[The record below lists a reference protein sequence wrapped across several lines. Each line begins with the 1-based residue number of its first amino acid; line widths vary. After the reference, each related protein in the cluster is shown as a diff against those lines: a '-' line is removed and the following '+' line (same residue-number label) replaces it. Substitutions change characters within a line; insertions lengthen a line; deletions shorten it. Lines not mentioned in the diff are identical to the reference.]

1 MRPRFPAAIS
11 EALGTETII
20 AERTITVAL
29 AGQPNVGK
37 STVFNLLTGLNQHV
51 GNWPGKTVER
61 KVGTLGFNGTTYR
74 LVDLPGTYSL
84 TANSAEEIITREFI
98 IRERPDVVVALV
110 DAAILERSLYLVAE
124 LVSLPVPVVVG
135 LNMIDVARQEGLQIE
150 PEVLAAA
157 LGVPVVPM
165 VATKNIGVQELVDT
179 IDRVASG
186 EIVCTPKTPQ
196 IRADH
201 QEILEEIEELVA
213 GCVPTP
219 YPQEWVALK
228 LLEGDHE
235 ITQMMQGCLPEERW
249 DAVYDVLRA
258 HDDALVAVA
267 SGRYE
272 WIGRMI
278 RAAVT
283 RPKAGQIGLTER
295 LDRWA
300 THPLWGLLILAGI
313 MGIVFGLTYTVGW
326 PLVELLDTYL
336 VGGLGDLAR
345 AGLAWA
351 PEWLVGLVV
360 DGVIGGV
367 GTVITFLPIL
377 VIFFAAMGMLEDIGY
392 MARAAYVMDG
402 FMHLMGLHGKSF
414 LPLFLGFGC
423 NVPAVLGTRVI
434 ESRRARLMTILLAP
448 LIPCTARMTIVAFL
462 APAFFGSAATL
473 VSWGL
478 ILLALGVL
486 ALSGVL
492 INRTIFR
499 GQRAAF
505 IMELPLYHLPNW
517 RTIGLLVWQ
526 RSAEFLQKAGTVI
539 LPVSV
544 VVWALSVLP
553 GGSVESSYLAQVGQW
568 LEPAGRLMGMDWR
581 LIVALLTSFVASEN
595 SIASLGV
602 LFGSTGLAAGGA
614 QAEGGLAETLAAT
627 FSPATGLA
635 FLVVQMLFVPCV
647 ATIAAVKQETGSWGW
662 TLFELVFLLFVS
674 LAAGILIYWLAVLA
688 GL

>member
-1 MRPRFPAAIS
+1 MNTCHSVP
-11 EALGTETII
+11 EATAVRLAT
-20 AERTITVAL
+20 AERTVLVAL

-37 STVFNLLTGLNQHV
+37 STLFNLLTGLSQHV

-61 KVGTLGFNGTTYR
+61 KEGAFAFNGTPYR

-84 TANSAEEIITREFI
+84 TANSAEEVIAREFI

-124 LVSLPVPVVVG
+124 LLSLPAPVIVG
-135 LNMIDVARQEGLQIE
+135 LNMIDVAQQEGVQIE
-150 PEVLAAA
+150 PEVLEAA

-165 VATKNIGVQELVDT
+165 VATKSVGVRELVEAV
-179 IDRVASG
+179 DRVACG
-186 EIVCTPKTPQ
+186 EISYAPKPPQ

-201 QEILEEIEELVA
+201 REVLEEIEGLIV
-213 GCVPTP
+213 GCVPDP
-219 YPQEWVALK
+219 YPQEWIALK
-228 LLEGDHE
+228 LLEGDQE
-235 ITQMMQGCLPEERW
+235 VTRMMRGCLPDERW
-249 DAVYDVLRA
+249 EAVHDVLRA

-267 SGRYE
+267 GGRYE

-283 RPKAGQIGLTER
+283 RPKAGQIGRTER

-313 MGIVFGLTYTVGW
+313 LGLIFWLTYAVGT
-326 PLVELLDTYL
+326 PLQDLLDTYV
-336 VGGLGDLAR
+336 VGTLAGLAR
-345 AGLAWA
+345 AGLAGA
-351 PEWLVGLVV
+351 PTWLAGLLA

-367 GTVITFLPIL
+367 GAVLTFLPIL
-377 VIFFAAMGMLEDIGY
+377 VIFFAAMGALEDMGY

-434 ESRRARLMTILLAP
+434 ESRRARLLTILLAP
-448 LIPCTARMTIVAFL
+448 LIPCTARMAVLAFL
-462 APAFFGSAATL
+462 APAFFGPAATL

-478 ILLALGVL
+478 VLLALAVM
-486 ALSGVL
+486 AFSGVL
-492 INRTIFR
+492 INKTLFR

-526 RSAEFLQKAGTVI
+526 RSLAFIKKAGTLI
-539 LPVSV
+539 LGVSV

-553 GGSVESSYLAQVGQW
+553 GGEVETSFLAQVGQW
-568 LEPAGRLMGMDWR
+568 LEPVGRLMGFDWR
-581 LIVALLTSFVASEN
+581 LMVTLLTSFIAKEN
-595 SIASLGV
+595 SIATLGV
-602 LFGSTGLAAGGA
+602 LFGTGK
-614 QAEGGLAETLAAT
+614 QIGLAETLAAT
-627 FSPATGLA
+627 FPAATWLA

-647 ATIAAVKQETGSWGW
+647 ATVAVIRQETGSWRW
-662 TLFELVFLLFVS
+662 TLFNLGFLLLVS
-674 LAAGILIYWLAVLA
+674 WMAGVGVFWLARLV